1 MEATPVVA
9 RPDSGDRSTDDEKA
23 VGGPFVAIEA
33 LDLPPDP
40 DAHLS
45 PEQKAVVVCQAWEM
59 IVSH

>member
-23 VGGPFVAIEA
+23 VGGPFIAVDAV
-33 LDLPPDP
+33 DLLPDP

-45 PEQKAVVVCQAWEM
+45 PEEKAVVVCQP
-59 IVSH
+59 